1 MKKVAVVL
9 TSTLVVAVGAVAPT
23 VVSAHALVGARA
35 ASVGP
40 SVTVQIKTMN
50 KTLLAP
56 KKVHGGKGW
65 ITKGKTPTGKCP
77 ASSAAGALNAAT
89 HGRWTGTYFKSVGGI
104 FITSILGVKPA
115 KKDFWSVFVNGKSSS
130 KGICDIKLRAGQRL
144 LFKIVS

>member
-23 VVSAHALVGARA
+23 AVSAHASAGAHA
-35 ASVGP
+35 AAVGP

-65 ITKGKTPTGKCP
+65 ITKGKTPTGKHP
-77 ASSAAGALNAAT
+77 ARQVPRQQRRRRTQRGDARPLDRHVLQERRRHLHHVDSRGE
-89 HGRWTGTYFKSVGGI
+89 
-104 FITSILGVKPA
+104 
-115 KKDFWSVFVNGKSSS
+115 
-130 KGICDIKLRAGQRL
+130 AGQKGFL
-144 LFKIVS
+144 VSIRQRQ